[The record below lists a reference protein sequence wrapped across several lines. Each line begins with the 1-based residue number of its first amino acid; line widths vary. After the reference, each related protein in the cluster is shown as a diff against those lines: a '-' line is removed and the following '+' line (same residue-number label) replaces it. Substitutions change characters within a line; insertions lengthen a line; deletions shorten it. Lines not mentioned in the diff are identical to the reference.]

1 MLDETE
7 PPEIDLTHTTT
18 VLYKARNGETKEL
31 RVVQPMEPGRL
42 KMDMTDLQILARE
55 IANVLKE
62 DG

>member
-1 MLDETE
+1 MPEE